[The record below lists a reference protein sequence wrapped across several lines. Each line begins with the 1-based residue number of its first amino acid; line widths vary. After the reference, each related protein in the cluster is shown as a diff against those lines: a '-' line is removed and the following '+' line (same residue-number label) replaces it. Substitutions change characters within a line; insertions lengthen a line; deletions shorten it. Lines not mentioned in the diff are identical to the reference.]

1 MQSQAVLQDRIVD
14 IPPNRVKFFGCTGK
28 MLLPSPATV
37 ASVIKRIPPHRLITT
52 ELLRKTLTDEFE
64 VEGTCPVT
72 TQKALQ
78 AVANEAVTNVP
89 YWRVINQ
96 NGSLNNKFPGGVASQ
111 AALLE
116 QEGFTIIQGKIP
128 KVSQFKES
136 LVPWS
141 K

>member
-1 MQSQAVLQDRIVD
+1 MQTQTVQQDRIVD

-37 ASVIKRIPPHRLITT
+37 AAVIKRIPSRQLITT
-52 ELLRKTLTDEFE
+52 ELLRKTLTAQFE

-78 AVANEAVTNVP
+78 AVANEASPNVA

-96 NGSLNNKFPGGVASQ
+96 NGSLNNKFPGGAARH

-116 QEGFTIIQGKIP
+116 QEGFTIDSQGKAP
-128 KVSQFKES
+128 KVSQFRES
-136 LVPWS
+136 LVRFA
-141 K
+141 